1 MSKAPHSL
9 REPNATRPWLS
20 YRVSLLFVVP
30 LLVVLTGAAIA
41 ANSYI
46 TTRDSIA
53 NLADSVFD
61 QAAKQA
67 SDEARAHVRQA
78 ATAAD
83 LLSSI
88 LLDPQETS
96 DVRALAENLLAV
108 LRANKGFT
116 WVSYS
121 DEDGTFT
128 GARRR
133 PDGSILIN
141 RSTVTNGKTI
151 TDENLV
157 QDDNSWI
164 PVRHREDMK
173 YDPRTRPFYTKVRAE
188 KKRVWTDPYVF
199 FDEAVP
205 GITCAAPVF
214 ARDGKLRGVVTVD
227 FDLNVLS
234 DFVRTLHTS
243 EHERVFVY
251 TKSGAILAHPKAN
264 VVVKPAGGA
273 EGASTIVTKDNID
286 DDVVRAYFGT
296 NGVDVFMFGG
306 ERWFASTSEFPPEDG
321 LEWSVGAVAPESDF
335 MGAVDRTTK
344 RALLYSFSA
353 MIAAVVFAAWLSG
366 RIARPLAA
374 LSTQMVKAG
383 SLELEGADPPPSMF
397 HEISMMNRAL
407 SAMKTGLKSFSLYVP
422 KDLVRTMLASGEH
435 AELGGKTKVM
445 TIFFSDLAGFTSISE
460 KLSPSELVFM
470 LGGYFDEMTRIISD
484 KNGTVDKF
492 IGDAIMAFWNAPLDD
507 DDHAPSAAEAAL
519 LCMRKLDEMKNSD
532 PKLKDLA
539 ARIGVATGEVV
550 VGNIG
555 SRERMNYTVM
565 GDTTNLAS
573 RLEGANKVYGT
584 RILVGE
590 TTHEAAKDRVVMRAV
605 DVLAVKGKKQGV
617 RVYEPIALVSDKDE
631 RANERASLSEKALDA
646 YLARRFD
653 EALELYEKMLG
664 LDPED
669 KAAELMRDRSKA
681 HAATPPGEGWTG
693 VTIAT
698 EK

>member
-1 MSKAPHSL
+1 LRDPHGK
-9 REPNATRPWLS
+9 RPWLS

-30 LLVVLTGAAIA
+30 LLVVITGAAIA
-41 ANSYI
+41 GNSYV

-61 QAAKQA
+61 QAAQQA

-88 LLDPQETS
+88 LLDPQET
-96 DVRALAENLLAV
+96 DDPHALSENLLAV
-108 LRANKGFT
+108 LRANKGFA

-121 DEDGTFT
+121 AEDGTFT
-128 GARRR
+128 GVRRK
-133 PDGSILIN
+133 PDGKIIVN
-141 RSTVTNGKTI
+141 RSTITNGKTA
-151 TDENLV
+151 TDESLV
-157 QDDNSWI
+157 EDDNSWL
-164 PVRHREDMK
+164 PVRHRDDTK
-173 YDPRTRPFYTKVRAE
+173 YDPRTRPFYAIAKNA
-188 KKRVWTDPYVF
+188 KKPVWTEPYVF
-199 FDEAVP
+199 FDEGIP
-205 GITCAAPVF
+205 GITCASPVRS
-214 ARDGKLRGVVTVD
+214 RDGKLRGVVTVD

-234 DFVRTLHTS
+234 DFVRSLHTS

-251 TKSGAILAHPKAN
+251 TKSGTILAHPHIN
-264 VVVKPAGGA
+264 VVMKSGAGA
-273 EGASTIVTKDNID
+273 EGKIVTKDDID
-286 DDVVRAYFGT
+286 DDVVRAYFAAKGADT
-296 NGVDVFMFGG
+296 FDFGG

-321 LEWSVGAVAPESDF
+321 LPWSVGAVAPESDF

-344 RALLYSFSA
+344 RALLYSLTA
-353 MIAAVVFAAWLSG
+353 MIAAVLFAAWLSG

-374 LSTQMVKAG
+374 LSTEMVKAG
-383 SLELEGADPPPSMF
+383 SLELDGADPPASMF

-407 SAMKTGLKSFSLYVP
+407 HAMRSGLKSFSLYVP

-445 TIFFSDLAGFTSISE
+445 TIFFSDLAGFTTISE
-460 KLSPSELVFM
+460 RLSPSELVMM

-507 DDHAPSAAEAAL
+507 EDHAPSAAEAAL
-519 LCMRKLDEMKNSD
+519 LCMRKLDEMKRDD
-532 PKLKDLA
+532 PKIADLA

-590 TTHEAAKDRVVMRAV
+590 ATYEAAKDRVVMRAV

-617 RVYEPIALVSDKDE
+617 RVFEPIALVSEKDDK
-631 RANERASLSEKALDA
+631 ANERSRLSLLALEA

-653 EALELYEKMLG
+653 EALVHYEAMLAIVP
-664 LDPED
+664 DD
-669 KAAELMRDRSKA
+669 KAATLMRDRARA
-681 HAATPPGEGWTG
+681 HAATPPDEAWTG